1 MLSFFYSS
9 DTGSFIQPNPFGGR
23 SRTRSCS
30 AFADGIR
37 LLLQFLFNEKSC
49 VTMERF
55 GL

>member
-9 DTGSFIQPNPFGGR
+9 DTGSFIQPNPFGCLSR
-23 SRTRSCS
+23 SRSCS
-30 AFADGIR
+30 AVAGGTR